1 MSQTKYYLPLIHNSK
16 VSIYPYF
23 RLGGFGL
30 GNILFPYSRA
40 LCASL
45 KNGANLLYPHC
56 NQIQPRNFLRERN
69 FNSLRN
75 YSYDF
80 KKLEWISL
88 SQSKSAFIFYFNK
101 FEDESF
107 LNNSKYIYFEG
118 LKNYFYDFFE
128 YRDTLRKFFYLSFNN
143 KLKIQSKLV
152 ALHIRLGDFLINNQ
166 SISPEK
172 IRYAINFFTKKSYE
186 IKIFS
191 DSNSTRLKEYIDY
204 SKLPENVS
212 IVRSISPLVDI
223 MKMSQSEIICG
234 SPYSTFV
241 EWARFLRNEDLDMN
255 SYSLIN
261 QELYEKIAISPSKW
275 NHFL

>member
-1 MSQTKYYLPLIHNSK
+1 MNSK
-16 VSIYPYF
+16 S
-23 RLGGFGL
+23 
-30 GNILFPYSRA
+30 
-40 LCASL
+40 
-45 KNGANLLYPHC
+45 
-56 NQIQPRNFLRERN
+56 
-69 FNSLRN
+69 
-75 YSYDF
+75 
-80 KKLEWISL
+80 
-88 SQSKSAFIFYFNK
+88 
-101 FEDESF
+101 
-107 LNNSKYIYFEG
+107 
-118 LKNYFYDFFE
+118 
-128 YRDTLRKFFYLSFNN
+128 
-143 KLKIQSKLV
+143 V

-172 IRYAINFFTKKSYE
+172 IRYAIKFFTKKSYE

-191 DSNSTRLKEYIDY
+191 DSNSSILKEYINY

-261 QELYEKIAISPSKW
+261 RELYEKIAISPSKW